1 MGFTEDDQ
9 LKELCYEAIG
19 EVFPGTTP
27 QALLHRSRVW
37 KIISETNVS

>member
-1 MGFTEDDQ
+1 MGFTKDEQ
-9 LKELCYEAIG
+9 LKELSHEIIG

-27 QALLHRSRVW
+27 QALLYKSRVW